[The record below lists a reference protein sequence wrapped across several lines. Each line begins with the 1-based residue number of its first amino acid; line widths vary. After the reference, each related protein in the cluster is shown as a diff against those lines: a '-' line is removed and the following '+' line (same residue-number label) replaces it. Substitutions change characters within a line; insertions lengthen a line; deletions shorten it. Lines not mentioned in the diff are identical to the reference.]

1 MPELGRFGNTFA
13 HLAEKYPLFGIVE
26 SLSALDGQAHGALF
40 SFHTDGTKMQ
50 AAPRDVSVP
59 PARKRELKGRLP
71 QPRPVKQFL
80 GIAGE
85 REDVAPLD
93 VLYVEFPVQGGEV
106 AQP

>member
-1 MPELGRFGNTFA
+1 MG
-13 HLAEKYPLFGIVE
+13 K
-26 SLSALDGQAHGALF
+26 AHGGPF
-40 SFHTDGTKMQ
+40 SFHTDGTKKWQ

-93 VLYVEFPVQGGEV
+93 VLYVEFPV
-106 AQP
+106 

>member
-1 MPELGRFGNTFA
+1 M
-13 HLAEKYPLFGIVE
+13 
-26 SLSALDGQAHGALF
+26 
-40 SFHTDGTKMQ
+40 
-50 AAPRDVSVP
+50 P

-106 AQP
+106 AQPVGDAVQVGTTRSVQVTTVFLMSPAMMVGTFMSVPAPAYRIVRSSPLAPT